1 MVQIYA
7 VNITDFP
14 DESIPHLLSFVGEE
28 KQLRLSAFY
37 RREDCVRGLL
47 ADLLIRKIAAETFAV
62 PVKNIRFGTNVYG
75 KPSLQEPLDSLH
87 YNLSHSGDWV
97 VCITD
102 DRAVGIDI
110 EKKHAIDL
118 QIARQFFAQEECEFI
133 EAERDNERR
142 QARFFTVWTAKE
154 SYIKA
159 IGKGLSLPLHS
170 FSTVREGTVE
180 GWRVYDQEEWHF
192 KTYVLDDEYTLTAC
206 AQNGQ
211 FCEQVEI
218 VSLDT
223 LLPYFLS
230 FSQ

>member
-62 PVKNIRFGTNVYG
+62 PVKNIRFGTNAYG

-110 EKKHAIDL
+110 EKSMRLTCKL
-118 QIARQFFAQEECEFI
+118 PGSFLP
-133 EAERDNERR
+133 RR
-142 QARFFTVWTAKE
+142 NA
-154 SYIKA
+154 
-159 IGKGLSLPLHS
+159 SLL
-170 FSTVREGTVE
+170 R
-180 GWRVYDQEEWHF
+180 
-192 KTYVLDDEYTLTAC
+192 
-206 AQNGQ
+206 QNGTTSAGRHA
-211 FCEQVEI
+211 FYG
-218 VSLDT
+218 LDRQGKLYKSDWQRAFASAAQ
-223 LLPYFLS
+223 LLYCQRGNGRGLACL
-230 FSQ
+230 